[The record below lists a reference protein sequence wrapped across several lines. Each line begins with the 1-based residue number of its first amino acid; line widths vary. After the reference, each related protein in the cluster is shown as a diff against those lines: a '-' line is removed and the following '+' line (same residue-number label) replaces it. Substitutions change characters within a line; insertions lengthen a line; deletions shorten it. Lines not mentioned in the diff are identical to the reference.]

1 LTLSPR
7 NKNLSL
13 LLESVG
19 ETPDVVGEVALVA
32 EELDVGTVD
41 PDLALLAL
49 LDVLLAAE
57 GSETPHLGDND
68 LLATGE
74 LERLLVYC
82 GLDGVERETYLVL
95 ATPQSLEGS
104 GAVGVPGTDRHED
117 LTDVHTGDK
126 TVGLSESTTH
136 TGLQPIGTSARQHL
150 VDTDDMVGVDTDTEM
165 ETFLSGNLDEVLVG
179 ANTGGFEGLGGQL
192 LVLVGDEVNAEG
204 EVVDAGLL
212 ATEIEDA
219 DLGVRYT
226 AVEPALGVLRFLSVL
241 ALLRRRPHR
250 RCCLPAART
259 GLFLQ

>member
-1 LTLSPR
+1 
-7 NKNLSL
+7 
-13 LLESVG
+13 
-19 ETPDVVGEVALVA
+19 
-32 EELDVGTVD
+32 
-41 PDLALLAL
+41 
-49 LDVLLAAE
+49 
-57 GSETPHLGDND
+57 
-68 LLATGE
+68 
-74 LERLLVYC
+74 
-82 GLDGVERETYLVL
+82 
-95 ATPQSLEGS
+95 
-104 GAVGVPGTDRHED
+104 VGVPGTDRHED

-241 ALLRRRPHR
+241 APLRWRRYR
-250 RCCLPAART
+250 RCYLPAART